1 MAGNIKVIEPEDNFQ
16 KVSKGIIFDRSVDPL
31 TLGIYV
37 KILVLGK
44 EWDMN
49 VKGLGKAFGVSDTKI
64 RTALSVMERAG
75 YLKRVRTKGE
85 DGRFTGFDYHVG
97 STPFPD
103 EERTDLCTTYSS
115 ILTKNHPSE
124 NPHDGNPILRKNHTS
139 ENRDDINRDK
149 YQDRDNIKNKDNTQ
163 KREAAP
169 QRFVKP
175 SVDEVAQFCR
185 DRNNTV
191 DAEAF
196 VAFYESN
203 GWKVGRNPMRDWR
216 QAVITWEK
224 RQREER
230 RTQRRAQ
237 RQESIVES
245 GIKVLDA
252 INGTNY
258 YEETYGKDYGEDY
271 CKPF

>member
-115 ILTKNHPSE
+115 ILTKNHHSE

-149 YQDRDNIKNKDNTQ
+149 YQDKDNIKNKDNTQ

-175 SVDEVAQFCR
+175 TVDEVAQYCR

-224 RQREER
+224 RQHEER
-230 RTQRRAQ
+230 KAQRRVQ

>member
-64 RTALSVMERAG
+64 RTALSIMERAG

-115 ILTKNHPSE
+115 ILSKNHPSE

-139 ENRDDINRDK
+139 EKGDDINRDK
-149 YQDRDNIKNKDNTQ
+149 YQNRDNISNQDDTKT
-163 KREAAP
+163 REGAP

-175 SVDEVAQFCR
+175 SVDDVAQYCR

-224 RQREER
+224 RQHEDRKA
-230 RTQRRAQ
+230 QRRE
-237 RQESIVES
+237 RKEESVFEHNMR
-245 GIKVLDA
+245 VLD
-252 INGTNY
+252 NLTGSNY
-258 YEETYGKDYGEDY
+258 HEQIYGQQTDEY
-271 CKPF
+271 